1 MNKFPLPA
9 PIVTAGLSGSLA
21 VAAGFI
27 GYFEGRNLFAYL
39 DPVGIPT
46 ICEGITRGVTLGEK
60 RTPEQCDAALTIEV
74 RRAANAVARH
84 VTVPLSETR
93 YTALI
98 SFVYNVGEGNFARS
112 TLLRKLNSGDG
123 VGACNEMTKWV
134 YAGGR
139 KLKGLVKRRQTEFE
153 LCVQ

>member
-1 MNKFPLPA
+1 MSKFPIPA
-9 PIVTAGLSGSLA
+9 PIVKAGLTGALA
-21 VAAGFI
+21 VSAGFI

-60 RTPEQCDAALTIEV
+60 RTPEQCDAALAVEV
-74 RRAANAVARH
+74 RRAANIVARN
-84 VTVPLSETR
+84 VTVPLSENR
-93 YTALI
+93 YAALI

-112 TLLRKLNSGDG
+112 TLLRKLNAGDG

-134 YAGGR
+134 YAKGR
-139 KLKGLVKRRQTEFE
+139 KLNGLVKRRETERA
-153 LCVQ
+153 LCLR